1 MERTSAEEIGQ
12 KARALKHCIKVISKV
27 DKNGSAE
34 IVLNC
39 TGVKF
44 VVKKND
50 ALYLKIATTKAQLE
64 EEIASYEIVRASNLG
79 NNTSAVPETATQSP
93 ALTPEEKEAARKA
106 KKAAYMKDY
115 MRKRRLKAAE
125 ST

>member
-1 MERTSAEEIGQ
+1 MDRVSAEDIGR
-12 KARALKHCIKVISKV
+12 KARALKHCIKVLKTI
-27 DKNGSAE
+27 DKKGSAE

-39 TGVKF
+39 TGVRL
-44 VVKKND
+44 VAHKND
-50 ALYLKIATTKAQLE
+50 ALHLKIATTKAQLE

-79 NNTSAVPETATQSP
+79 NNTSAVPETVTQSP

-115 MRKRRLKAAE
+115 TRKRRLKAAE